1 MILSFR
7 VVSITASGICFALAC
22 LWMLVPQFILWVWQ
36 IDSPEPA
43 LIVARRGAALFL
55 GIGALLFLARNAET
69 SAARRAIATGLAIS
83 CSTLAAL
90 GIFEFATKHAGIGIW
105 LAITVEIALAAAFL
119 SVRHEDGVSQ
129 KS

>member
-1 MILSFR
+1 
-7 VVSITASGICFALAC
+7 
-22 LWMLVPQFILWVWQ
+22 MLVPQFILWVWQ

-90 GIFEFATKHAGIGIW
+90 GIFEFATKHAGFGIW
-105 LAITVEIALAAAFL
+105 VAITVEIALAAAFL

>member
-1 MILSFR
+1 
-7 VVSITASGICFALAC
+7 
-22 LWMLVPQFILWVWQ
+22 MLVPEFILWVWQ

-69 SAARRAIATGLAIS
+69 SPARRAIATGLAIS
-83 CSTLAAL
+83 CSTLAGL
-90 GIFEFATKHAGIGIW
+90 GIFEFATEHAGVGIW
-105 LAITVEIALAAAFL
+105 LAITVELALAIAFL
-119 SVRHEDGVSQ
+119 SVRHQDGVPR